1 MVPFLSEPPPGGTS
15 LSLPGTQG
23 MIPDSVL
30 PSQGCSSPV
39 TEFPAMLKCLGRGEG
54 AEAAAAPQCHHLNLF
69 LSVGHFS
76 PHIQENGECKVPW
89 GDDRRPTRL
98 CPKCDPIFCINGLF
112 WLRNEFARWQKEEM
126 NKSSMAHLQLCR
138 ANSIPAQPGGK
149 RTALG
154 QNWARKGDISKNN
167 PQECFCYTPC
177 EKI

>member
-23 MIPDSVL
+23 MIPDSIL
-30 PSQGCSSPV
+30 PSQGCLSPV
-39 TEFPAMLKCLGRGEG
+39 TEFPAMLKYLGTGEG

-98 CPKCDPIFCINGLF
+98 CPKYDPIFAKWAVLVEEQI
-112 WLRNEFARWQKEEM
+112 LRNEFARWQKEEM

-138 ANSIPAQPGGK
+138 ANSIQTASLHSQEEKGLLWGRIGQGK
-149 RTALG
+149 VT
-154 QNWARKGDISKNN
+154 
-167 PQECFCYTPC
+167 
-177 EKI
+177 